1 MTSLTAQRLYDLMPA
16 VYRLRDAEQGAPLR
30 ALLAAFADQ
39 FAVLEENI
47 DQLYDDQFIETCAS
61 WVAPYIGDLI
71 GYRALYGVEPDVASA
86 RADVANTI
94 AFRRRKG
101 TALMLEELALDVTGL
116 PAHAVEFF
124 EFLTA
129 TQYMNHSRPQA
140 QVTADLRDIGA
151 TLREGGAFGRFAHTP
166 DMRRPEAGSGRYN
179 IPNIGLFLWR
189 LLSVRLT
196 NLPLVPDPG
205 DPGARR
211 FRLNPLGAD
220 LRLYRR
226 AQTEDDITHLSDPIN
241 VPEPLSVR
249 LMALAVRAAQRSV
262 VPAPDAVTDD
272 DYGDGESLVLLRGNV
287 PVPVGQIRICDL
299 RDIVDGGGVV
309 TGWNHETAVLPG
321 TIGVDPERGRVLL
334 GATADGP
341 LTATFHYGTTR
352 RIGGGEYDRVPDG
365 AGLAQQETVFGG
377 GPLQIGLDL
386 LTGGGRLLVLDSLTY
401 AETPVFTIDDVAAPG
416 AAGLELVVAAAN
428 PARPLIAASGEI
440 TLAIGARGRLVL
452 DGLVI
457 SGGALHLAAFADN
470 EVREIALRDC
480 TLVPGLALNPDG
492 SAISPGAPSLIIDHP
507 MARVTLERCILG
519 PIICVAD
526 AQVTLTDC
534 IVDAGAENAVA
545 FADAAGGPGA
555 ALTVTQSTLIGKV
568 HTREITLA
576 SNSIFFAA
584 LAAGDTWAAPV
595 IAERR
600 QDGCMRFSFVPSG
613 SVTPRRFHCIPDG
626 THPTALP
633 HFTSLRYGDAAYGQL
648 RQITDASIRNG
659 ADDGSEMGV
668 LHDLFQPQRE
678 TNLGIRLDE
687 YLRFGLHAGIFYA
700 S

>member
-1 MTSLTAQRLYDLMPA
+1 MSSLTAQRLYDLMPA
-16 VYRLRDAEQGAPLR
+16 VYRLRDAERGEPLR

-71 GYRALYGVEPDVASA
+71 GYRGLHGVAPEIASP
-86 RADVANTI
+86 RAQVANTI

-101 TALMLEELALDVTGL
+101 TALMLEELAHDVTDW

-124 EFLTA
+124 ELLTA
-129 TQYMNHSRPQA
+129 TQFMNHIRPKAQA
-140 QVTADLRDIGA
+140 TANLSDIGA
-151 TLREGGAFGRFAHTP
+151 TFLEGGAFGRFAHTP

-189 LLSVRLT
+189 LLSARLT
-196 NLPLVPDPG
+196 KLPLVPDPG
-205 DPGARR
+205 DLSGRR

-249 LMALAVRAAQRSV
+249 LMALAVRRAQGSV
-262 VPAPDAVTDD
+262 VPAPDLVTDD

-287 PVPVGQIRICDL
+287 PVPIAKVRICDL
-299 RDIVDGGGVV
+299 RDIVDGGGLV
-309 TGWNHETAVLPG
+309 TGWNHESAVLPG

-334 GATADGP
+334 GAPADGP

-352 RIGGGEYDRVPDG
+352 RFGGGEYDRVPDG
-365 AGLAQQETVFGG
+365 ADLAPQKIVSGSAS
-377 GPLQIGLDL
+377 LQAELDL
-386 LTGGGRLLVLDSLTY
+386 ITGGGRLLILDSLTY
-401 AETPVFTIDDVAAPG
+401 AQTPVFKVDDVVAPG
-416 AAGLELVVAAAN
+416 AAGLEVVIAAAN
-428 PARPLIAASGEI
+428 PARPLIAAGGEI
-440 TLAIGARGRLVL
+440 KLAIGARGRLVL

-470 EVREIALRDC
+470 ELREIALRDC
-480 TLVPGLALNPDG
+480 TLVPGLALNSDG
-492 SAISPGAPSLIIDHP
+492 SAVSPGAPSLIIDHP
-507 MARVTLERCILG
+507 TAKVTLERCIMG

-534 IVDAGAENAVA
+534 IVDAGA
-545 FADAAGGPGA
+545 ADAVTYADATGGPGA
-555 ALTVTQSTLIGKV
+555 SLTIAQSTLIGKV
-568 HTREITLA
+568 HAKEIILA
-576 SNSIFFAA
+576 SNSIFFAG
-584 LAAGDTWAAPV
+584 LAAGDAWAAPI
-595 IAERR
+595 IAQRR
-600 QDGCMRFSFVPSG
+600 QEGCMRFSFVPSG
-613 SVTPRRFHCIPDG
+613 SVTPRRFHCIPDAA
-626 THPTALP
+626 HPTALP
-633 HFTSLRYGDAAYGQL
+633 QFTSLRYGDAAYGQL
-648 RQITDASIRNG
+648 RQITDGTIRSG